1 MLGIATKWSWL
12 EFSGIA
18 RIWKDFKDFAKKG
31 LYDNQ
36 NIKWNALLAELAQT
50 AIFKGTL
57 VDKWLRNK
65 SEPQI
70 TL

>member
-1 MLGIATKWSWL
+1 MPCI

-18 RIWKDFKDFAKKG
+18 RIGKDFKDFAKKG
-31 LYDNQ
+31 LHDNQ
-36 NIKWNALLAELAQT
+36 SIKWNALLAQLAQT
-50 AIFKGTL
+50 AVFIGTL

-65 SEPQI
+65 SERQI

>member
-1 MLGIATKWSWL
+1 MPCI

-31 LYDNQ
+31 LHDNQ
-36 NIKWNALLAELAQT
+36 SIKWNALLAQLAQT
-50 AIFKGTL
+50 AVFIGTL

-65 SEPQI
+65 SERQI